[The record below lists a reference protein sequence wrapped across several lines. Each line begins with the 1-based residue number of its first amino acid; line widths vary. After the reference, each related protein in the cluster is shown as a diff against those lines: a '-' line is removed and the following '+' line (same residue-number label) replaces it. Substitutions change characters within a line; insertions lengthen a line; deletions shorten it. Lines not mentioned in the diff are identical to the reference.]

1 MKLIGLTGGIGTGK
15 STVSQY
21 LKTKGYEIIDAD
33 QIARQ
38 VVEPGAPALSRLA
51 ERFGAEILL
60 ADGSLNRRRLAQLA
74 FASPEGKAA
83 LDSITHSA
91 IFARI
96 EEQRAKL
103 EQCYADDPTALV
115 FLDAPLLLETGLER
129 MTDQVWMVDVPD
141 QVRMERI
148 RLRDGWTEEE
158 IRARMKNQMG
168 RREKLE
174 RADRVID
181 NSGTVK
187 RLYDQVDCLLAEMG
201 GAGQ

>member
-33 QIARQ
+33 RIARQ
-38 VVEPGAPALSRLA
+38 VVEPGMPALGRLVD
-51 ERFGAEILL
+51 RFGAEILQE
-60 ADGSLNRRRLAQLA
+60 DGSLNRRRLAQLA

-91 IFARI
+91 IFACI
-96 EEQRAKL
+96 EEQRAQLKRR
-103 EQCYADDPTALV
+103 YGDDPAALA

-129 MTDQVWMVDVPD
+129 MTDQVWVVDVPD
-141 QVRMERI
+141 DVRMERI

-158 IRARMKNQMG
+158 IRARMKNQME
-168 RREKLE
+168 RREKLD

-181 NSGTVK
+181 NSGTVEQ
-187 RLYDQVDCLLAEMG
+187 LHAQVDGLLAEMG
-201 GAGQ
+201 GAGR